1 MSLVYTIQ
9 VAKDHAQVTATWN
22 ISVGNPELIA
32 GFTLNVEGKPLETT
46 CSSGNSQCNG
56 AAQAT
61 LSKPDQDCPVSF
73 VIMTN
78 TPEEKHG
85 DDVLRGNRTFD
96 DVEFE
101 NS

>member
-22 ISVGNPELIA
+22 ITVDNPELIA
-32 GFTLNVEGKPLETT
+32 SFTLNVEGKSLDTN
-46 CSSGNSQCNG
+46 CSSGNSQCHG
-56 AAQAT
+56 AAETT
-61 LSKPDQDCPVSF
+61 LLKPDQDCPVSF

-78 TPEEKHG
+78 SPEEKHG

>member
-9 VAKDHAQVTATWN
+9 VTKDHAQVAATWD
-22 ISVGNPELIA
+22 ISVDNPELIA
-32 GFTLNVEGKPLETT
+32 SFTLNVEGKPLDTK
-46 CSSGNSQCNG
+46 CSSGNSQCKG

-61 LSKPDQDCPVSF
+61 LSKPDQDCSVSF
-73 VIMTN
+73 VITTN
-78 TPEEKHG
+78 APEEKHG